1 MLRLTFLLAVLVTL
15 STGFQANAQEEVP
28 KDLLLTTLNGV
39 AHLKFENDQ
48 VTQLMEYNK
57 GFVDEVYVILDSDK
71 EDKRK
76 KENLDALSVKRE
88 SDLHDFLSK
97 RETKKY
103 LKYMEEELRP
113 LVKKNKLLKQISKY

>member
-1 MLRLTFLLAVLVTL
+1 MTFLLAVLVALT
-15 STGFQANAQEEVP
+15 TGFQANAQEEVP

-39 AHLKFENDQ
+39 AHVKFENDQ

-76 KENLDALSVKRE
+76 KENLDALSVKRQ

-97 RETKKY
+97 HETKKVF
-103 LKYMEEELRP
+103 EIHGRR
-113 LVKKNKLLKQISKY
+113 VKAPRQKKQAA